1 MPHIHTPGPVP
12 TVNPVLRALQCVT
25 CGEVYPVADLPEGCP
40 ACAGQGRPSSLEAVY
55 EGVNEGVDEAGDNAP
70 ALDFA
75 PKSQGYRWG
84 HWMPYLDGV
93 TLGEGATP
101 CLSVPA
107 LATLTGVAAVW
118 IKNEGANP
126 TGSHKDR
133 MSAQAV
139 SRALASG
146 ARDVVLASSGNAAVS
161 VAAYC
166 AAAGLACEV
175 ATYRDL
181 PAVFDVALR
190 HYGARRVICETGHAR
205 WDHVRRRVREE
216 GAFALTNYS
225 LPAVGSPVFG
235 VEGYRAAALEWV
247 HQGCLPD
254 HVMVPTARGDLLW
267 GLYSALRD
275 LVRMG
280 HLARVPKLW
289 AVEPFPRL
297 ASVLGGAS
305 QQADFAGATQ
315 QFSTAGSTVTA
326 QQVHAATRSGGG
338 AIVVGD
344 DAARAGTGHLAA
356 AGFWVELCAGAGLA
370 AAQMLRADGR
380 IDPSETVLLM
390 LTARGDRDPAQ
401 ITN

>member
-1 MPHIHTPGPVP
+1 MPYQSVAMPHNHPSGLVP
-12 TVNPVLRALQCVT
+12 SLNPALHALQCMS
-25 CGEVYPVADLPEGCP
+25 CGATYPLSDLPEGCP
-40 ACAGQGRPSSLEAVY
+40 ACASQGRPSSLEAVY
-55 EGVNEGVDEAGDNAP
+55 QTSNEAP
-70 ALDFA
+70 APDFA

-93 TLGEGATP
+93 SLGEGATP
-101 CLSVPA
+101 CLPVPSLSKSV
-107 LATLTGVAAVW
+107 GVAGVW

-133 MSAQAV
+133 MSAQGV

-146 ARDVVLASSGNAAVS
+146 AREVVLASSGNAAVS
-161 VAAYC
+161 AAAYC

-181 PAVFDVALR
+181 PQVFDAALR

-205 WDHVRRRVREE
+205 WEHVRRRVRDE

-275 LVRMG
+275 LVLMG
-280 HLARVPKLW
+280 HLPRVPRLW

-297 ASVLGGAS
+297 AQVLRGAS
-305 QQADFAGATQ
+305 QQADFTGATQ

-326 QQVHAATRSGGG
+326 QQVHAATRSDGG
-338 AIVVGD
+338 AVVVGD
-344 DAARAGTGHLAA
+344 AGARAGTGYLAA
-356 AGFWVELCAGAGLA
+356 AGFWVELCAGAGLTA
-370 AAQMLRADGR
+370 VQMLRADGR
-380 IDPSETVLLM
+380 INPSETVLLM

-401 ITN
+401 TTN

>member
-1 MPHIHTPGPVP
+1 MPFQSVAMSHIHTPGVVP
-12 TVNPVLRALQCVT
+12 TVNPALHALRCVT
-25 CGEVYPVADLPEGCP
+25 CAEVYPVSDLPEGCP
-40 ACAGQGRPSSLEAVY
+40 ACARQGRPSSLEAVY
-55 EGVNEGVDEAGDNAP
+55 GSGDSTPAP
-70 ALDFA
+70 DFA

-101 CLSVPA
+101 CLPVPSLAA
-107 LATLTGVAAVW
+107 LAGVAAMW

-161 VAAYC
+161 AAAYC
-166 AAAGLACEV
+166 AAAGLPCEV

-205 WDHVRRRVREE
+205 WEHVRRRVRDE

-225 LPAVGSPVFG
+225 LPAVGSPAFG

-297 ASVLGGAS
+297 ARVLGGAS

-326 QQVHAATRSGGG
+326 QQVHAVTRSGGG
-338 AIVVGD
+338 AVVVGD
-344 DAARAGTGHLAA
+344 DGARAGTGQLAA

-370 AAQMLRADGR
+370 AARMLRADGR
-380 IDPSETVLLM
+380 IAASETVLLV

-401 ITN
+401 ISN